1 MKICYKHFILDI
13 PDINIRQLNNK
24 KKNQSTGFLILRT
37 LTLNKLKH
45 LSRK

>member
-24 KKNQSTGFLILRT
+24 KKKSINWFLDPKDT
-37 LTLNKLKH
+37 DLKQVET
-45 LSRK
+45 SVT